1 MNLILLTRPDGA
13 KIRVNVDHISMILP
27 NDGGFEPDTKSVIV
41 MAGSKYGVR
50 ETMEEIWDLI

>member
-27 NDGGFEPDTKSVIV
+27 NNEGEREGKSILL
-41 MAGSKYGVR
+41 MASGSRYGVQ